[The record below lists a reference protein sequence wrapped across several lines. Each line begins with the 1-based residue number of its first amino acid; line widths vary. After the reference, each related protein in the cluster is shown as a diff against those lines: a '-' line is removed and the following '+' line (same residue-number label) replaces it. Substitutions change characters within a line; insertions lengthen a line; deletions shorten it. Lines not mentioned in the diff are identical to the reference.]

1 MDQKVNDS
9 DLKHN
14 NRVPVRFRI
23 MQSNLPGQED
33 TYSASVIRRNTLT
46 IDNLINRLVE
56 RGTEYRP
63 ETLRSAFDLIKREI
77 YEAIDNGYNVDFDFG
92 RVDITIGGA
101 FVHPSDRFDAD
112 THRLQPRLNPS
123 PLMKQHVARLK
134 GINDTYN
141 ASRNGLQLE
150 YITDASLP
158 IPSGEA
164 GNRNVISAD
173 FKGILSIYGRYI
185 RISGDDPANGLA
197 FHCQA
202 TGETYRIPPQE
213 IQFNTPSRLIIFPT
227 FPLTEGTW
235 TLTLT
240 TQYSRNR
247 HLTQVPRKATLRFQV
262 VAPMQE

>member
-1 MDQKVNDS
+1 
-9 DLKHN
+9 
-14 NRVPVRFRI
+14 
-23 MQSNLPGQED
+23 
-33 TYSASVIRRNTLT
+33 
-46 IDNLINRLVE
+46 
-56 RGTEYRP
+56 
-63 ETLRSAFDLIKREI
+63 
-77 YEAIDNGYNVDFDFG
+77 
-92 RVDITIGGA
+92 
-101 FVHPSDRFDAD
+101 
-112 THRLQPRLNPS
+112 
-123 PLMKQHVARLK
+123 MKQRVARLK

-150 YITDASLP
+150 YITDANLP

-164 GNRNVISAD
+164 GNRNVIPTD
-173 FKGILSIYGRYI
+173 FKGMLSIYGRYI

-197 FHCQA
+197 FHCQE

-262 VAPMQE
+262 IASMQE